1 MEVSRYFE
9 CQLNG
14 WIAAM
19 ENFCVR
25 NVSMVNAEEILYSD
39 AHEVIS
45 WNIKT
50 GEKRQIVSFFRS
62 TNDGEL
68 KHIWKAEGGE
78 VYLCYWSQE
87 LGWNICG
94 YIDREG
100 AGDKVLRAV
109 NFTFSQREATL
120 AYAFDNYNR
129 DCSIRMDVEAEML
142 EQLERHIDAERTE
155 NIFLVRGVEIGGCHK
170 QASQLRY

>member
-1 MEVSRYFE
+1 
-9 CQLNG
+9 
-14 WIAAM
+14 M

-50 GEKRQIVSFFRS
+50 GEKRQIVSFFGS

-78 VYLCYWSQE
+78 VYLCYWS
-87 LGWNICG
+87 
-94 YIDREG
+94 
-100 AGDKVLRAV
+100 
-109 NFTFSQREATL
+109 
-120 AYAFDNYNR
+120 
-129 DCSIRMDVEAEML
+129 
-142 EQLERHIDAERTE
+142 
-155 NIFLVRGVEIGGCHK
+155 
-170 QASQLRY
+170 